1 MEAVA
6 SSRASPCRP
15 ASTAAARAA
24 SGVRPCRMLPLGRP
38 SWPTMLGDAHR
49 DHGRGESLQSNPP
62 TPDRCLDATTGK
74 RHVGRQF
81 GLTEHESTCRAG
93 EWFPRSRDP
102 FAVGFH
108 VGLLQVS
115 GQPAQ
120 AAVIWNDGMP
130 RKTKMHPAPI
140 PQQAEKH
147 WCILTNWS
155 FSEMPIHGGRTGQQ
169 CAESSLPI
177 AQASDKP
184 MGDHMLKPPTQS
196 RNQTFGPGRCRMLE
210 PPRRWWRAPQNAPPH
225 GLRRPLRQSMPARF
239 GHSSWFRGS

>member
-1 MEAVA
+1 MLIVIMVGVNH
-6 SSRASPCRP
+6 SDQIHQRP
-15 ASTAAARAA
+15 IGAL
-24 SGVRPCRMLPLGRP
+24 MQPLEKG
-38 SWPTMLGDAHR
+38 MLG
-49 DHGRGESLQSNPP
+49 
-62 TPDRCLDATTGK
+62 
-74 RHVGRQF
+74 VGS

-169 CAESSLPI
+169 CARNPSLPI

-184 MGDHMLKPPTQS
+184 MGDHMLKRPPTQS
-196 RNQTFGPGRCRMLE
+196 RKPNIRSG
-210 PPRRWWRAPQNAPPH
+210 
-225 GLRRPLRQSMPARF
+225 SMPNA
-239 GHSSWFRGS
+239 